1 VQAVLSEIA
10 GVTDAAVS
18 LPNRAVVKVESGKVA
33 ADTLAAAVTGAG
45 FEATVEN

>member
-1 VQAVLSEIA
+1 MQAVLSEIT

-18 LPNRAVVKVESGKVA
+18 LPDRAVVKVESGKVS
-33 ADTLAAAVTGAG
+33 ADTLAAAVTDAG